1 MRFEWDARKADA
13 NRRSHGV
20 TFEEAISA
28 FADPLSVTIA
38 DPLHSADEHRFVL
51 IGHSHRGRVVVVVH
65 TERGHTI
72 RVISARVATRRER
85 RAYEEEGED

>member
-1 MRFEWDARKADA
+1 MRFEWDAPKADA
-13 NRRSHGV
+13 NRRRHGV

-51 IGHSHRGRVVVVVH
+51 IGHSYRGRLVVVVH